1 MVVDDLPVAR
11 PHQLDGVL
19 GADACS
25 ARVARGAEPVV
36 LWRARGPRLEAS
48 IGGPVHRAAKH
59 LILEA
64 DIVGDDGRG
73 EVVGHALASLEDK
86 LQAGVVVGGEDLEGP
101 EDLRHDGVEVLR
113 LQHLLQGDEDRGGL
127 QHAILLGRCVVL
139 QLLAAEGEVGPGDL
153 QQRVHV
159 SQHLLRRV
167 RQNGP
172 NGQVVEL
179 AARRVL
185 RHLLDDACLLPVVVD
200 EADALGAALLAAA
213 SICILVALPGDVLKV
228 VDVRPKDLPVEACI
242 FNTDLAL
249 QIQGEVLCSGRGACE
264 LRDTERCLCQEVAH
278 GPPAAM
284 YQVHV

>member
-1 MVVDDLPVAR
+1 MIMYDLPVAR

-19 GADACS
+19 GADARPT
-25 ARVARGAEPVV
+25 RVARGAKPVV
-36 LWRARGPRLEAS
+36 LRRARGPRLEAS
-48 IGGPVHRAAKH
+48 VGGPVHRAAEH
-59 LILEA
+59 LVLEA
-64 DIVGDDGRG
+64 GVVGDDGRG
-73 EVVGHALASLEDK
+73 EVVGHALAGLQDE
-86 LQAGVVVGGEDLEGP
+86 LQAGVVVGREDLEGP
-101 EDLRHDGVEVLR
+101 KDLRHDGVEVLR
-113 LQHLLQGDEDRGGL
+113 LQHLLQRDEDSGGL
-127 QHAILLGRCVVL
+127 QHAILLGRSVVL
-139 QLLAAEGEVGPGDL
+139 QLLAAEGEVGPGYL

-167 RQNGP
+167 RQDGP

-179 AARRVL
+179 AAGRVL
-185 RHLLDDACLLPVVVD
+185 RHLLEDACLLPVVMD

-228 VDVRPKDLPVEACI
+228 VDVRPKDLPVEARI
-242 FNTDLAL
+242 FNADLAL

-264 LRDTERCLCQEVAH
+264 LRDTERCFCQEVTH